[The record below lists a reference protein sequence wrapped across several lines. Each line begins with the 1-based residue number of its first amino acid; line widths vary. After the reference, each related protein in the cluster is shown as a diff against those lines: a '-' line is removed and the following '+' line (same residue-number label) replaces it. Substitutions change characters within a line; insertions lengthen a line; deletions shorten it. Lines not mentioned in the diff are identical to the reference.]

1 VISRERHWFY
11 NEITGRLIG
20 RTVQAYFDPE
30 SLDSIFIKLNPQ
42 DKTAAVIPAA
52 PAIPAMSASPE
63 QLSAAMAR
71 VDAHNRQ
78 ARTYYKA
85 IEPHFPDN
93 APSPFRQVVSDSE
106 TIEAGQEIAAEKAA
120 IQEKQA
126 EQFRTQRKLSNIG
139 RRFGRGFTNDAI
151 PAERRLAAIEFAKEA
166 AKNAD
171 TPTES

>member
-1 VISRERHWFY
+1 MSNDRDSHVGGQRQGHK
-11 NEITGRLIG
+11 GRRDLTLLLRLRRQDEDAAG
-20 RTVQAYFDPE
+20 GAFDRARTRVDE
-30 SLDSIFIKLNPQ
+30 MRRNVS
-42 DKTAAVIPAA
+42 AVRD
-52 PAIPAMSASPE
+52 AI
-63 QLSAAMAR
+63 
-71 VDAHNRQ
+71 DAHNRQ